1 MESLGNSLSIVPICL
16 FPSPATVFFVS
27 REDEARVKA
36 IALVAVEGLMV
47 AESDLEVMGLH
58 AR

>member
-1 MESLGNSLSIVPICL
+1 MSIVPICL